1 MKQCEK
7 NDLWSRKLPDNKAGR
22 WQQIIRALGPADLR
36 RGSGDAE
43 RMFTKLVVNSGQPSQ
58 RFMIYVLP
66 WDPPSFPP
74 SGATGVVAEV
84 YGMISHRMRVPAWSF
99 KPPWLRGSDNNALCI
114 FPPECLF
121 SPSAKSSS
129 PLFSLLPS
137 HPLRCCSPG
146 GFAQKHLHI

>member
-1 MKQCEK
+1 MKLREK

-22 WQQIIRALGPADLR
+22 WQQIIRALGAADLL

-43 RMFTKLVVNSGQPSQ
+43 RMFTKLVVNSGQPSH
-58 RFMIYVLP
+58 RFMIYVSP
-66 WDPPSFPP
+66 RDPPSFSP

-84 YGMISHRMRVPAWSF
+84 YGMISQRMRVPARSF
-99 KPPWLRGSDNNALCI
+99 EPPRLRGSDNNALCI
-114 FPPECLF
+114 PPPECLF

-137 HPLRCCSPG
+137 HPLHCCSPSI
-146 GFAQKHLHI
+146 FAQKHLYI